1 MILSDWGVFLDIF
14 VYTTTFCQCIFPCV
28 CFILHVCVWQA
39 LCIPHCVSHLSMW
52 SCVNVYGT
60 IFMVLRAVCVYVECV
75 FLLAFTKAVCLCEW
89 LFLWYP
95 CVYVFD
101 RLWYDDRVCLCRVP
115 IVEWCPCWFC
125 ASGPLSCSTQRVC
138 FLRRLTGLSSVTT
151 QRTSLLWG
159 VKNFH
164 LCISLDKK
172 HQAHLSPV
180 ATQADIV
187 ATLPQHS
194 FHRFWNQYVV
204 NRIWGAKVPHEGQAI
219 RGRNTTTQ

>member
-1 MILSDWGVFLDIF
+1 MYFSLRLLHTACLCVTSS
-14 VYTTTFCQCIFPCV
+14 VYSTLCQSSVHVIV
-28 CFILHVCVWQA
+28 CECVWYHFYGFESC
-39 LCIPHCVSHLSMW
+39 LC
-52 SCVNVYGT
+52 
-60 IFMVLRAVCVYVECV
+60 VECV
-75 FLLAFTKAVCLCEW
+75 FLLAFTKVVCLCEW